1 MAFYNIIVLSPKDTM
16 PSPLYKPLT
25 QYKPAS
31 HASHALPDLPSQPI
45 YMKQA
50 VSTAKNNL
58 FLALDDEVRRPLP
71 SLHRSPMARRM

>member
-1 MAFYNIIVLSPKDTM
+1 MAFYNIIVFSPKDIM

-31 HASHALPDLPSQPI
+31 HALPNLPSQPI

-58 FLALDDEVRRPLP
+58 FLALDDEVRRPLL
-71 SLHRSPMARRM
+71 SLHRSPMARRMQ

>member
-1 MAFYNIIVLSPKDTM
+1 MAFYNIIVFSPKDTM

-25 QYKPAS
+25 QYKP
-31 HASHALPDLPSQPI
+31 ALPDLPSQPI

-71 SLHRSPMARRM
+71 SLHRSPMARRMQ